1 MSKLQNKLFAK
12 LQTVLEIGQKLL
24 LDVKVCEEELTSLVD
39 YALVKVGKL
48 RSQLK
53 KNAKDHGKTLKPAHL
68 SYKCTVCTATFG
80 QYKLFEN
87 HVYTAHSGV
96 AKKADKNKQV
106 RSMI

>member
-53 KNAKDHGKTLKPAHL
+53 KNAKDHGKTFLEVGGTLDSIVNVFVLIISSVGARCLAEEQK
-68 SYKCTVCTATFG
+68 
-80 QYKLFEN
+80 
-87 HVYTAHSGV
+87 
-96 AKKADKNKQV
+96 DKVSNPILTT
-106 RSMI
+106 SL